1 MRLDIVSFLGITLA
15 LVALLGGNL
24 LEGGTWQSLVNFP
37 AALIVLGG
45 TLGAALLQTPMKT
58 LNRSL
63 SMSRWVFFPP
73 KVNLE
78 KYVKT
83 VCDWAGKS
91 RKGGLLALE
100 KIADKESDE
109 FSKKALNLLIDGTPP
124 QEIRHI
130 LEADMQLFENRD
142 LQAAKVFST
151 MGGYAPTIGILGA
164 VMGLIYVMRN
174 LGDPSQLGPGIAI
187 AFVATIYGVGLANLL
202 FLPMANKLV
211 ALIQEQSYIKEI
223 ITEGVLYIADG
234 ENPKAIQMK
243 LSAYLQH

>member
-1 MRLDIVSFLGITLA
+1 MDIVSLLGILVA

-37 AALIVLGG
+37 AALIVFGG
-45 TLGAALLQTPMKT
+45 TLGAALLQTPIKT
-58 LNRSL
+58 LNRSMV
-63 SMSRWVFFPP
+63 MSLWVFFPP
-73 KVNLE
+73 SVNFE
-78 KYVKT
+78 QHVGT
-83 VCDWAGKS
+83 VSQWAGQA

-100 KIADKESDE
+100 KIADKEHDD

-130 LEADMQLFENRD
+130 LEADIQLYENRD

-151 MGGYAPTIGILGA
+151 MGGYSPTIGILGA
-164 VMGLIYVMRN
+164 VMGLIYVMKN

-187 AFVATIYGVGLANLL
+187 AFVATIYGVALANLL
-202 FLPMANKLV
+202 LLPIANKLV
-211 ALIQEQSYIKEI
+211 ALIQEQSYVKEI

-234 ENPKAIQMK
+234 ENPKSIEMK
-243 LSAYLQH
+243 LSAYLQS

>member
-1 MRLDIVSFLGITLA
+1 MDIVSFLGIVIA

-24 LEGGTWQSLVNFP
+24 LEGGTWQSLVNMP
-37 AALIVLGG
+37 AALIVFGG
-45 TLGAALLQTPMKT
+45 TLGAALLQTPVKT
-58 LNRSL
+58 LSRSVM
-63 SMSRWVFFPP
+63 MSRWVFFPP
-73 KVNLE
+73 KVTFND
-78 KYVKT
+78 YVNS
-83 VCDWAGKS
+83 VSDWAGQA

-100 KIADKESDE
+100 KIADKEHDT

-130 LEADMQLFENRD
+130 LESDIQLFEQRD

-151 MGGYAPTIGILGA
+151 MGGYSPTIGILGA
-164 VMGLIYVMRN
+164 VMGLIYVMKN

-202 FLPMANKLV
+202 LLPMANKLV
-211 ALIQEQSYIKEI
+211 ALIQEQSQIKEI

-234 ENPKAIQMK
+234 ENPKSIQMK
-243 LSAYLQH
+243 LSAYVT

>member
-1 MRLDIVSFLGITLA
+1 MDIVSLLGILLA

-37 AALIVLGG
+37 AALIVFGG
-45 TLGAALLQTPMKT
+45 TLGAALLQTPLKT
-58 LNRSL
+58 LKRSTL
-63 SMSRWVFFPP
+63 MSRWVFFPP
-73 KVNLE
+73 KVKFE
-78 KYVKT
+78 QHVHT
-83 VCDWAGKS
+83 VAEWAGQA

-100 KIADKESDE
+100 KIADKERDD
-109 FSKKALNLLIDGTPP
+109 FSRKALNLLIDGTPP

-130 LEADMQLFENRD
+130 LEADIQLYENRD

-151 MGGYAPTIGILGA
+151 MGGYSPTIGILGA
-164 VMGLIYVMRN
+164 VMGLIYVMKN

-187 AFVATIYGVGLANLL
+187 AFVATIYGVALANLL
-202 FLPMANKLV
+202 LLPIANKLV

-234 ENPKAIQMK
+234 ENPKAIEMK
-243 LSAYLQH
+243 LSAYLQS

>member
-1 MRLDIVSFLGITLA
+1 MDIVSLLGIVIA

-37 AALIVLGG
+37 AALIVFGG
-45 TLGAALLQTPMKT
+45 TLGAVLLQTPWKT
-58 LNRSL
+58 LNRSVV
-63 SMSRWVFFPP
+63 MSRWIFFPP
-73 KVNLE
+73 KIKFPEHVH
-78 KYVKT
+78 T
-83 VCDWAGKS
+83 VSDWAGQA

-100 KIADKESDE
+100 KIADKEHDD

-130 LEADMQLFENRD
+130 LESDIQLYEHRD

-151 MGGYAPTIGILGA
+151 MGGYSPTIGILGA
-164 VMGLIYVMRN
+164 VMGLIYVMKN

-202 FLPMANKLV
+202 LLPIANKLV
-211 ALIQEQSYIKEI
+211 ALIQEQSHIKEI

-234 ENPKAIQMK
+234 ENPKSIEMK
-243 LSAYLQH
+243 LSAYLT